1 MSVYRTIGPLV
12 YICLIFTQDK
22 DSGYP
27 QSIFWIKNKKK
38 NVYPCAILKW
48 GVMWYTFH
56 ARMHLPHTCMHA
68 HSCLVDQVNIFCLT
82 QMYCLMVTPFFHISQ
97 SHLVFSRTSGQI
109 TLQETLPDTVTQW
122 LGNAYCSSSANGI
135 GVSETVSLTS
145 FQPFFLSVSLPYSVV
160 RGEVVTMVVTV
171 FNYLPHCTAVN
182 LL

>member
-1 MSVYRTIGPLV
+1 
-12 YICLIFTQDK
+12 
-22 DSGYP
+22 
-27 QSIFWIKNKKK
+27 
-38 NVYPCAILKW
+38 
-48 GVMWYTFH
+48 MWYTFH
-56 ARMHLPHTCMHA
+56 ARMHARTYRTHAHMHA
-68 HSCLVDQVNIFCLT
+68 CTHNCLVEHKTSQYFLSDSDVLS
-82 QMYCLMVTPFFHISQ
+82 YCHISQ

-182 LL
+182 LLQTFLKTFCHHEIQNGQLDRPIKLQICDHDKWAV